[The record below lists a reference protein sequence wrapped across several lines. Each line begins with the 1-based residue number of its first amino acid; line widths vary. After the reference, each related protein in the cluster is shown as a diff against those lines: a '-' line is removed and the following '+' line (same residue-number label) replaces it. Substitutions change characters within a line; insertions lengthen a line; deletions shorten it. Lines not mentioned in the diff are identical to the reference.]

1 MSLSHNTGAL
11 KALQNK
17 TIPPGKYIAEDERFA
32 ETLQKTNMPYMIGE
46 SYARQG
52 QTLRPA
58 NFQHDH
64 LNPSFT
70 TLNPEN
76 SLTLNYGTY
85 IYNKVTGYQ

>member
-1 MSLSHNTGAL
+1 
-11 KALQNK
+11 
-17 TIPPGKYIAEDERFA
+17 
-32 ETLQKTNMPYMIGE
+32 MPYMIGE
-46 SYARQG
+46 SYAREG
-52 QTLRPA
+52 QALRPA